1 VIEKSNLRCNESIK
15 KKVWNVRSKKDLVD
29 ATCKKHKCSKTKVIK
44 MVGVVSSSYYR
55 VPGEGEKGNKPA
67 THTFH
72 NIEGFVTQDT
82 AVVAGR

>member
-1 VIEKSNLRCNESIK
+1 
-15 KKVWNVRSKKDLVD
+15 
-29 ATCKKHKCSKTKVIK
+29 